1 MALGLA
7 ATAFVMGLAGGP
19 HCAAMCGAACA
30 GIARAAQGNV
40 AARARVFQLGRM
52 VGYSAAGAVVA
63 SGAQALGWLATHTAV
78 LRPAW
83 TLMHLAV
90 LAWGLML
97 LVQARQPAWLDGF
110 GRGVWTRVRPGVGAR
125 GGAFGAGVLWTF
137 MPCGLLYSA
146 LLVASLADG
155 PLEGAGTMALFA
167 IGSGLG
173 LWLAPKLFLWLAGQ
187 GNRWKQVGGTRLAG
201 AMLVGVA
208 VWALWADTL
217 HRIAAYCGL

>member
-30 GIARAAQGNV
+30 GIARGGQGDA
-40 AARARVFQLGRM
+40 AARARVFQLGRI

-63 SGAQALGWLATHTAV
+63 SGAQALGWLATQAAV

-90 LAWGLML
+90 LAWGLTL
-97 LVQARQPAWLDGF
+97 LVLARQPVWLDGF
-110 GRGVWTRVRPGVGAR
+110 GRGVWGRLRPRAGTR
-125 GGAFGAGVLWTF
+125 GGAFGAGILWTF

-155 PLEGAGTMALFA
+155 PLGGATAMALFA

-173 LWLAPKLFLWLAGQ
+173 LWLSPLLFRWLAGQ
-187 GNRWKQVGGTRLAG
+187 G
-201 AMLVGVA
+201 
-208 VWALWADTL
+208 AD
-217 HRIAAYCGL
+217 IICG